1 MGGSLVARGENA
13 GAFEGNIHAHVLM
26 RQLGRVTHSCHLDR
40 AETHVDRV
48 TRNLHL
54 MRKAAMH
61 RVKPQQMG
69 IGFDRAKI
77 VDGDHF
83 NVPAAGFDDGAQHI
97 AADAAKTIDGN
108 FNCHVDLLC

>member
-48 TRNLHL
+48 TGNLHL
-54 MRKAAMH
+54 MRKTAMH

-69 IGFDRAKI
+69 IGFHRAKI